1 MMNISKNSI
10 FGVCLLASTIVFTS
24 CGEKKKKEVSE
35 IEEPVI
41 KVLSIDE
48 QIDEIMNMWPGTYNN
63 DKQIAAAE
71 SNDAKVWRLDD
82 SGKDGWLHLQSHYI
96 KLNAPGIGENVLYVE
111 EYRDHDTTATYR
123 QRIYT
128 IAKDSLGKQ
137 IRVKMWPFKDKKKY
151 VGAWKNLQILESLTI
166 EEISSYPDICDLL
179 VNQVD
184 GKYNMKMNGKDCTF
198 GSKTFNYEV
207 MLSEGM
213 FSYRDKI
220 TDKETDSVISTAANY
235 GYHNL
240 DLIKK

>member
-1 MMNISKNSI
+1 MMNISKNNI
-10 FGVCLLASTIVFTS
+10 LGVCLLASAMVFTS
-24 CGEKKKKEVSE
+24 CSEKKKKEVSE

-63 DKQIAAAE
+63 DKQIAEVE
-71 SNDAKVWRLDD
+71 SNGDKVWRLDD
-82 SGKDGWLHLQSHYI
+82 SGEDGWLHLQSHYI
-96 KLNAPGIGENVLYVE
+96 KLNAPTIGENVLYVE
-111 EYRDHDTTATYR
+111 EYRDHDPSATYR

-128 IAKDSLGKQ
+128 IAKDSLGEQ
-137 IRVKMWPFKDKKKY
+137 IRVKMWPFKDKTKY
-151 VGAWKNLQILESLTI
+151 VGAWENMSILDSLSV
-166 EEISSYPDICDLL
+166 EEISAFPDICDLI
-179 VNQVD
+179 VKNMD
-184 GKYNMKMNGKDCTF
+184 GKYNMKMNGRDCTF

-235 GYHNL
+235 AYHNL